1 MSTPSTQVTG
11 RRLRLNVGHDSWDL
25 IWSHVHRVLVV
36 NLGVAVT
43 NLPLLLALAAEHQ
56 PWRYPVFFGL
66 LSLGAG
72 PSLAA
77 VFAYLRRTA
86 DDERAPVTDL
96 FRGYRRLFTR
106 ALLGWTPFVLL
117 IAVAATDLAALW
129 GSALGSALA
138 PLLTVVILLAL
149 SSGVVAM
156 AGLAQDP
163 AENPTVS
170 RHTLLAACYAS
181 VRRWPLALLNLGLL
195 GVSLALVNQAPL
207 LGLAV
212 VPGCALFVVWRDCGA
227 MLESVRGGGH
237 VAPAEEHT

>member
-1 MSTPSTQVTG
+1 MSTPSTQATG

-66 LSLGAG
+66 LSLFSG

-86 DDERAPVTDL
+86 DDERAPVADL

-117 IAVAATDLAALW
+117 IAVAFTDLAALW
-129 GSALGSALA
+129 GSALGSALV

-156 AGLAQDP
+156 AGLAD
-163 AENPTVS
+163 NPTLS
-170 RHTLLAACYAS
+170 RRTLLAACYAS
-181 VRRWPLALLNLGLL
+181 VRRWPLTLLNLGLL